1 MRKQMIVVSGFAL
14 VLALAACGKTNYNAT
29 SGNTKSTAKSNPGPT
44 ARAATPQ
51 APPPT
56 AAVAKSNKGEVLVDA
71 NGMTLYRFG
80 KARSPSSP
88 GPTADGRSPTT
99 AIRSI
104 ASRVTASP
112 ATPTA
117 TASATC
123 GTS

>member
-56 AAVAKSNKGEVLVDA
+56 RPAVTDPTQPGGRRPSTATGAFPRVQGSGGWASSGLI
-71 NGMTLYRFG
+71 
-80 KARSPSSP
+80 SSSSSP
-88 GPTADGRSPTT
+88 AVSG
-99 AIRSI
+99 
-104 ASRVTASP
+104 
-112 ATPTA
+112 
-117 TASATC
+117 
-123 GTS
+123 